1 MLEQTEHH
9 SIGLFELKT
18 CAKFHKSQVTTCKY
32 VILEII
38 IKRFRVLQTVKDHS
52 YHLIF
57 LSATLMFHL
66 YKYETYKTL
75 CRRPSTAQTD
85 SDSLGGE
92 HFSLTQFVLT
102 HMCFTLCNSP
112 PPTYFSE
119 TRHSI
124 QGFHTQSSS
133 IPRGQWTNWPRVFD
147 GAAPRKTNDFVVKR
161 YLWRHQPVSQSR
173 LPGGDCSSA
182 KQST

>member
-1 MLEQTEHH
+1 MVKKQGKHKGYKKFEHALEDGVHASDDTKQLWA
-9 SIGLFELKT
+9 GLILDATKRNRGWKAPKPT
-18 CAKFHKSQVTTCKY
+18 ILAKV
-32 VILEII
+32 
-38 IKRFRVLQTVKDHS
+38 
-52 YHLIF
+52 
-57 LSATLMFHL
+57 
-66 YKYETYKTL
+66 
-75 CRRPSTAQTD
+75 PAQTD